1 MLKTTKT
8 MRFLYVP
15 LLTVFLIFL
24 IVPLIY
30 MVWLSFDDR
39 GALSGR
45 HYQEVWQSKELLSSI
60 LNSFRVSL
68 VSAVMTTFLAFIMA
82 YTLYFT
88 TISVNAKKVF
98 RLIVTLPMLLP
109 TITYGFILIYV
120 FGNQGF
126 ITRLLGEPLFSIYGF
141 NGLLIGYVIYTLPAA
156 FLLIANGMEYVDQRY
171 VLVSILMK
179 DSPIRRFY
187 HTVLRPL
194 YGAIAG
200 AFVLSFILSFTD
212 YGIPASIGGQYQ
224 VIATTLYQTM
234 LGSIPDFSKGAVI
247 AMVML
252 FPAIIA
258 GLLLRKFERH
268 TVSYR
273 SAGNYETVSSTVKN
287 RVFMIMSSLISL
299 FIIGIFSTLIIVPFA
314 TAYPYDMSFTWKH
327 FQNVLG
333 MNELMRVYQNSL
345 LVAFLSAT
353 IGIIVA
359 FTAALIS
366 VRTNITSR
374 GLVQW
379 ISILTNTVPG
389 MVLGLAYLLL
399 FNDSSLKGTF
409 LILIICNLV
418 HFFTTPYLMMKNA
431 LEKMD
436 MSWEVTGALLGDT
449 WLKTVWRVIIPN
461 IRKTIIHVF
470 SYYFTNA
477 LVTVSGVI
485 FLVNTNTSLLST
497 KIKELQHYSKFNEI
511 FILSLLILMINLVV
525 MAGCYA
531 LNKPK
536 QRSVTDEKKTLYTTT
551 SSRKFVTIVSRM
563 WRWRNESG

>member
-8 MRFLYVP
+8 MRILYVS
-15 LLTVFLIFL
+15 LLAIFIIFL
-24 IVPLIY
+24 IVSLIY
-30 MVWLSFDDR
+30 MMWLSFDDK

-45 HYQEVWQSKELLSSI
+45 HYQEVWQSRELLASV
-60 LNSFRVSL
+60 LNSFRVSFI
-68 VSAVMTTFLAFIMA
+68 SAAITTILAFIIA
-82 YTLYFT
+82 YTIYFT
-88 TISVNAKKVF
+88 TISVNTKKVF
-98 RLIVTLPMLLP
+98 RLVVTLPMLLP

-120 FGNQGF
+120 FGNQGY
-126 ITRLLGEPLFSIYGF
+126 ITRFIGEPLFSIYGF
-141 NGLLIGYVIYTLPAA
+141 NGILIGYVIYTLPAA

-171 VLVSILMK
+171 VLVSVLMK
-179 DSPIRRFY
+179 DRPMRRFY

-200 AFVLSFILSFTD
+200 AFILSFILSFTD

-247 AMVML
+247 AIMML
-252 FPAIIA
+252 LPAIIA
-258 GLLLRKFERH
+258 GLLLRKFERY

-273 SAGNYETVSSTVKN
+273 STGDYETVSSAIKN
-287 RVFMIMSSLISL
+287 RTFMVLCSIIAF
-299 FIIGIFSTLIIVPFA
+299 FIVSIFSILIIVPF
-314 TAYPYDMSFTWKH
+314 TSAYPYDMSFTWKH
-327 FQNVLG
+327 VQNVLG
-333 MNELMRVYQNSL
+333 MGELMRVYQNSL
-345 LVAFLSAT
+345 LVAFLSAA
-353 IGIIVA
+353 IGITIS
-359 FTAALIS
+359 FTAAIIS
-366 VRTNITSR
+366 VRTSITSR
-374 GLVQW
+374 GLIQW

-399 FNDSSLKGTF
+399 FNGSSLKGTF

-436 MSWEVTGALLGDT
+436 MSWEVTGALLEDT

-477 LVTVSGVI
+477 LVTVSGVV
-485 FLVNTNTSLLST
+485 FLVSTNTSLLST

-511 FILSLLILMINLVV
+511 FILSLLILMMNLVV
-525 MAGCYA
+525 MTGGYV

-536 QRSVTDEKKTLYTTT
+536 KRSVINEKKIYYSTGNG
-551 SSRKFVTIVSRM
+551 KFVSIVSRM
-563 WRWRNESG
+563 WRWKNESG